1 MDSYR
6 TKILCN
12 LGTPR
17 PSSGHHYWLIHGKH
31 VRQLSVDMTADLVDM
46 SVDISL
52 PGVSPHEKLADMLTK
67 VSVDSVGHCVDC

>member
-1 MDSYR
+1 M
-6 TKILCN
+6 
-12 LGTPR
+12 
-17 PSSGHHYWLIHGKH
+17 
-31 VRQLSVDMTADLVDM
+31 MADLVDM